1 MQSNADKSGGL
12 EMLGMNF
19 SSDPVA
25 DAERREV
32 DYEKWLKTKNVCFGC
47 KECINEDY
55 AYHIANH
62 IYCKNCVESSKEYF

>member
-1 MQSNADKSGGL
+1 MQSDVCKSGGL

-32 DYEKWLKTKNVCFGC
+32 DYEKWLETKNV
-47 KECINEDY
+47 
-55 AYHIANH
+55 
-62 IYCKNCVESSKEYF
+62 

>member
-1 MQSNADKSGGL
+1 
-12 EMLGMNF
+12 MLGMNF

-47 KECINEDY
+47 KECIYEDY

-62 IYCKNCVESSKEYF
+62 IYCKNCVESSKEYFQEVKTWKKDGG